1 MAKIRIA
8 GVQMTPRIL
17 EKARNLDTCLQR
29 LEEAAKLGARL
40 IVFPELCLTGY
51 CFVSLDEAIPFA
63 ETVPGPSS
71 QDIAAACRRL
81 QAYAVLG
88 LIERDGRRFYNSAI
102 LVGPGGVAGKY
113 RKVHLPHLGVD
124 RFLDKGD
131 APFQVYSTPV
141 GRIGLNICYDSIF
154 PECARV
160 MALAGADIIALPTNW
175 PRGRERI
182 PAFVINTRAIE
193 NKVHH
198 IAVDRVGEERGIT
211 FIGRSK
217 IVDCQGVTLA
227 EAGAVDE
234 EIICADVDP
243 EEARQKRTVVIP
255 GQFEFNVMEDRRPE
269 FYKEIGK
276 PRA

>member
-1 MAKIRIA
+1 MA
-8 GVQMTPRIL
+8 PRIL
-17 EKARNLDTCLQR
+17 EKAANLDSCLRR

-51 CFVSLDEAIPFA
+51 CFASLDEAIPFA

-71 QDIAAACRRL
+71 QEIAAACRRL
-81 QAYAVLG
+81 QVYAVLG
-88 LIERDGRRFYNSAI
+88 LIERDGRRFYNSAV
-102 LVGPGGVAGKY
+102 LVGPEGVAGKY
-113 RKVHLPHLGVD
+113 RKVHLPRLGVD

-131 APFQVYSTPV
+131 VPFQVYTTPV
-141 GRIGLNICYDSIF
+141 GRIGLNICYDSVF

-175 PRGRERI
+175 PRGREKI
-182 PAFVINTRAIE
+182 PAFVINTRALE
-193 NKVHH
+193 NKVHY
-198 IAVDRVGEERGIT
+198 IAVDRVGEERGIP

-217 IVDCQGVTLA
+217 IVDCHGVTLA

-234 EIICADVDP
+234 EIICADLDP

-255 GQFEFNVMEDRRPE
+255 GEFEFNVMEDRRPE
-269 FYKEIGK
+269 FYTEMGK